1 MHDLKKLLIE
11 RYGKFSSKNIKQ
23 KIPKNVGQIISRG
36 SIRKFTK
43 KKVSDEILE
52 SLIATAQSAP
62 TKSNLQQY
70 SILIVSDKKNKK
82 KIAELLKETRWALEA
97 PIFFLFLA
105 DIRRNQLITE
115 YKGYEY
121 KNNNMDHFMN
131 AVIDSAL
138 SMQSLIIAAES
149 WGLGSCPISMVR
161 NHLEEIKLICEL
173 PKGVFPIAGLSV
185 GWPDEKKRVS
195 PRLSKNLIFHKN
207 KYSDEKI
214 IEELKNYDELFFKK
228 NPIPVSKQRHVDKYG
243 PAEKGTWS
251 ENISRQ
257 LSIPERLDFSN
268 WLKNNGFDLK

>member
-1 MHDLKKLLIE
+1 
-11 RYGKFSSKNIKQ
+11 
-23 KIPKNVGQIISRG
+23 
-36 SIRKFTK
+36 
-43 KKVSDEILE
+43 
-52 SLIATAQSAP
+52 
-62 TKSNLQQY
+62 
-70 SILIVSDKKNKK
+70 
-82 KIAELLKETRWALEA
+82 
-97 PIFFLFLA
+97 
-105 DIRRNQLITE
+105 
-115 YKGYEY
+115 
-121 KNNNMDHFMN
+121 
-131 AVIDSAL
+131 
-138 SMQSLIIAAES
+138 
-149 WGLGSCPISMVR
+149 MVR

-257 LSIPERLDFSN
+257 LSIPERTNFSN

>member
-97 PIFFLFLA
+97 PVFFLFLA

-149 WGLGSCPISMVR
+149 WGLGICPISMVR

-185 GWPDEKKRVS
+185 GWPAEKKRVS

-214 IEELKNYDELFFKK
+214 IEELKKYDELFFKK

-257 LSIPERLDFSN
+257 LSIPERINFSN

>member
-149 WGLGSCPISMVR
+149 WGLGICPISMVR

-257 LSIPERLDFSN
+257 LSIPERINFSN

>member
-185 GWPDEKKRVS
+185 GWPAEKKRVS
-195 PRLSKNLIFHKN
+195 SRLSKNLIFHKN

-257 LSIPERLDFSN
+257 LSIPERTNFSN

>member
-149 WGLGSCPISMVR
+149 WGLGICPISMVR
-161 NHLEEIKLICEL
+161 NNLEEIKLICEL

-257 LSIPERLDFSN
+257 LSIPERINFSN

>member
-97 PIFFLFLA
+97 PVFFLFLA

-149 WGLGSCPISMVR
+149 WGLGICPISMVR

-173 PKGVFPIAGLSV
+173 PKGVF
-185 GWPDEKKRVS
+185 
-195 PRLSKNLIFHKN
+195 
-207 KYSDEKI
+207 
-214 IEELKNYDELFFKK
+214 
-228 NPIPVSKQRHVDKYG
+228 Q
-243 PAEKGTWS
+243 
-251 ENISRQ
+251 
-257 LSIPERLDFSN
+257 
-268 WLKNNGFDLK
+268 

>member
-23 KIPKNVGQIISRG
+23 KIPKNVCQIISRG

-97 PIFFLFLA
+97 PVFLLFLA

-149 WGLGSCPISMVR
+149 WGLGICPISMVR

-185 GWPDEKKRVS
+185 GWPAEKKRVS

-214 IEELKNYDELFFKK
+214 IEELKKYDELFFKK

-257 LSIPERLDFSN
+257 LSIPERINFSN

>member
-97 PIFFLFLA
+97 PVFFLFLA

-149 WGLGSCPISMVR
+149 WGLGICPISMVR
-161 NHLEEIKLICEL
+161 NHLEQIKLICEL

-185 GWPDEKKRVS
+185 GWPAEKKRVS

-214 IEELKNYDELFFKK
+214 IEELKKYDELFFKK

-257 LSIPERLDFSN
+257 LSIPERINFSN

>member
-97 PIFFLFLA
+97 PVFFLFLA

-185 GWPDEKKRVS
+185 GWPAEKKRVS

-257 LSIPERLDFSN
+257 LSIPERINFSN

>member
-97 PIFFLFLA
+97 PVFFLFLA

-149 WGLGSCPISMVR
+149 WGLGICPISMVR
-161 NHLEEIKLICEL
+161 NHLEEIKHICEL

-185 GWPDEKKRVS
+185 GWPAEKKTIS

-257 LSIPERLDFSN
+257 LSVPERLDFSN

>member
-149 WGLGSCPISMVR
+149 WGLGICPISMVR
-161 NHLEEIKLICEL
+161 NNLEEIKLICEL

-257 LSIPERLDFSN
+257 LSIPERTNFSN

>member
-97 PIFFLFLA
+97 PVFLLFLA
-105 DIRRNQLITE
+105 DIRRNQLITA

-149 WGLGSCPISMVR
+149 WGLGICPISMVR
-161 NHLEEIKLICEL
+161 NHLDQIKLICEL
-173 PKGVFPIAGLSV
+173 PMGVFPIAGLSV
-185 GWPDEKKRVS
+185 GWPAEKKRVS

-257 LSIPERLDFSN
+257 LSIPERINFSN

>member
-97 PIFFLFLA
+97 PVFLLFLA

-149 WGLGSCPISMVR
+149 WGLGICPISMVR

-257 LSIPERLDFSN
+257 LSIPERINFSN

>member
-97 PIFFLFLA
+97 PVFFLFLA

-149 WGLGSCPISMVR
+149 WGLGICPISMVR
-161 NHLEEIKLICEL
+161 NHLEEIKQICEL

-185 GWPDEKKRVS
+185 GWPAETKRVS
-195 PRLSKNLIFHKN
+195 PRLSKDLIFHRN
-207 KYSDEKI
+207 KYSDAKI
-214 IEELKNYDELFFKK
+214 IEELKKYDKLFFKK

-243 PAEKGTWS
+243 PAKKGTWS

-268 WLKNNGFDLK
+268 WLKNNGFDLN

>member
-23 KIPKNVGQIISRG
+23 KIPKNVSQIISRG

-97 PIFFLFLA
+97 PVFFLFLA

-149 WGLGSCPISMVR
+149 WGLGICPISMVR

-185 GWPDEKKRVS
+185 GWPAEKKRVS

-257 LSIPERLDFSN
+257 LSIPERINFSN

>member
-23 KIPKNVGQIISRG
+23 KIPKNVSQIISRG

-97 PIFFLFLA
+97 PVFLLFLA

-185 GWPDEKKRVS
+185 GWPAEKKRVS

-257 LSIPERLDFSN
+257 LSIPERINFSN

>member
-97 PIFFLFLA
+97 PVFLLFLA

-149 WGLGSCPISMVR
+149 WGLGICPISMVR
-161 NHLEEIKLICEL
+161 NHLEEIKLICKL

-185 GWPDEKKRVS
+185 GWPAEKKRVS

-257 LSIPERLDFSN
+257 LSIPERINFSN

>member
-97 PIFFLFLA
+97 PVFLLFLA

-149 WGLGSCPISMVR
+149 WGLGICPISMVR

-185 GWPDEKKRVS
+185 GWPAEKKRVS
-195 PRLSKNLIFHKN
+195 SRLSKNLIFHKN

-257 LSIPERLDFSN
+257 LSIPERINFSN

>member
-97 PIFFLFLA
+97 PVFFLFLA
-105 DIRRNQLITE
+105 DIRRN
-115 YKGYEY
+115 
-121 KNNNMDHFMN
+121 
-131 AVIDSAL
+131 
-138 SMQSLIIAAES
+138 
-149 WGLGSCPISMVR
+149 
-161 NHLEEIKLICEL
+161 IKRGDACRI
-173 PKGVFPIAGLSV
+173 
-185 GWPDEKKRVS
+185 
-195 PRLSKNLIFHKN
+195 
-207 KYSDEKI
+207 
-214 IEELKNYDELFFKK
+214 
-228 NPIPVSKQRHVDKYG
+228 
-243 PAEKGTWS
+243 
-251 ENISRQ
+251 
-257 LSIPERLDFSN
+257 
-268 WLKNNGFDLK
+268 